1 MNIINATEL
10 YTLKMVIMAKFMSYI
25 LPQLKKINNVIQKE
39 FNCMVCELYLNKCVG
54 QKTKPKKKTT
64 TTLWALWPD
73 RPGHK
78 PQIGSLPIMTLDTFL
93 KTI

>member
-25 LPQLKKINNVIQKE
+25 LPQFKKINNVIQKE

-54 QKTKPKKKTT
+54 QKTKPKKK
-64 TTLWALWPD
+64 
-73 RPGHK
+73 K
-78 PQIGSLPIMTLDTFL
+78 PFGLCGQADLAINPR
-93 KTI
+93 

>member
-1 MNIINATEL
+1 
-10 YTLKMVIMAKFMSYI
+10 MVIMAKFMSYI
-25 LPQLKKINNVIQKE
+25 LPQFKKISNVIQKE
-39 FNCMVCELYLNKCVG
+39 FNRMVCELYLNKCVG
-54 QKTKPKKKTT
+54 QKIKQNKK
-64 TTLWALWPD
+64 TTLWALWPG